1 MHIDGSAQGADDV
14 RQPLHAR
21 NLPAFCA
28 PYRPGM
34 TALLDRL
41 DPDGRTDARVLA
53 VPAHVDVMA
62 LARAWFPGAAWEVE
76 PVSHD
81 VAASRVLPLRG
92 ARFRGMS
99 AQPEAVPGVLRLT
112 PGQVLTGPHPLTAE
126 DTVTYAL
133 PPRHVAAYV
142 LRDSRVED
150 PVGPAGGP
158 VALAV
163 DPSDPRGGP
172 AGTGPGPE
180 DRDRVRAWLVA
191 AARRAHGAVLDHGTG
206 PALVPDAGRSV
217 DRTLF
222 SAHPLA
228 PHHALAIVRT
238 VLVQAVLTAAPVAS
252 EGAAPGWTIATQT
265 PYDGTVEV
273 VLARVAV
280 LPPAL
285 QLLPWRDSGPYA
297 YSVRW
302 VSGSP
307 EDRGSERPSSL
318 HLVARGRIAPL
329 VARVAVALEQAVEGT
344 LLDEDGFVVE
354 GGLVA

>member
-1 MHIDGSAQGADDV
+1 
-14 RQPLHAR
+14 
-21 NLPAFCA
+21 
-28 PYRPGM
+28 M

-41 DPDGRTDARVLA
+41 GPDGRTGARVLA
-53 VPAHVDVMA
+53 VPAHVDVMT
-62 LARAWFPGAAWEVE
+62 LARAWFPDAAWEVE
-76 PVSHD
+76 PVSHAT
-81 VAASRVLPLRG
+81 AASRILPLRG

-133 PPRHVAAYV
+133 PPRHVDAFV
-142 LRDSRVED
+142 LRDTHHEHPGD
-150 PVGPAGGP
+150 PVEHAGGP
-158 VALAV
+158 VDPPRGPV
-163 DPSDPRGGP
+163 GTDPS
-172 AGTGPGPE
+172 AQ

-191 AARRAHGAVLDHGTG
+191 AARRAHGAVLDHGAG
-206 PALVPDAGRSV
+206 PAVVPDAARSV

-238 VLVQAVLTAAPVAS
+238 VMVQAVVTAAPVAA
-252 EGAAPGWTIATQT
+252 EGAAQGWTIATET

-273 VLARVAV
+273 VLARVAA

-307 EDRGSERPSSL
+307 EDQGSEHPSSL

-329 VARVAVALEQAVEGT
+329 VARVAAALEQAVEGT

-354 GGLVA
+354 GGLVT

>member
-1 MHIDGSAQGADDV
+1 MHIGGFPRAVGDV

-34 TALLDRL
+34 TALLDRIG
-41 DPDGRTDARVLA
+41 PDGRTGARVLA
-53 VPAHVDVMA
+53 VPAHVDVMT
-62 LARAWFPGAAWEVE
+62 LARAWFPAAAWEVE

-81 VAASRVLPLRG
+81 TAASRILPLRG
-92 ARFRGMS
+92 ARFRGLS

-112 PGQVLTGPHPLTAE
+112 AGQVLTGPHPLTAE

-133 PPRHVAAYV
+133 PPRHVDAFV
-142 LRDSRVED
+142 LRDTRGEHPEDVVED
-150 PVGPAGGP
+150 PGGP
-158 VALAV
+158 VGT
-163 DPSDPRGGP
+163 DPS
-172 AGTGPGPE
+172 AQ

-191 AARRAHGAVLDHGTG
+191 AARRAHGAVLDDGTG
-206 PALVPDAGRSV
+206 PAFVPDAARSV

-238 VLVQAVLTAAPVAS
+238 VMVQAVVTASPVAP
-252 EGAAPGWTIATQT
+252 EGAAPGWTIATET

-273 VLARVAV
+273 VLSRVAA

-285 QLLPWRDSGPYA
+285 QQLPWRDSGPYA

-307 EDRGSERPSSL
+307 DDQGSEHPSSL

-329 VARVAVALEQAVEGT
+329 VTRVAAALEQAVEGT
-344 LLDEDGFVVE
+344 LLDEDGFVVA
-354 GGLVA
+354 GGLVT

>member
-1 MHIDGSAQGADDV
+1 
-14 RQPLHAR
+14 
-21 NLPAFCA
+21 
-28 PYRPGM
+28 M
-34 TALLDRL
+34 TALLDRIG
-41 DPDGRTDARVLA
+41 PDGRTGARVLA
-53 VPAHVDVMA
+53 VPAHVDVMT
-62 LARAWFPGAAWEVE
+62 LARAWFPDAAWEVE

-81 VAASRVLPLRG
+81 TAASRILPLRG

-133 PPRHVAAYV
+133 PPRHVDAFV
-142 LRDSRVED
+142 LREPHDEHPGS
-150 PVGPAGGP
+150 PADGR
-158 VALAV
+158 
-163 DPSDPRGGP
+163 PSPQ
-172 AGTGPGPE
+172 

-191 AARRAHGAVLDHGTG
+191 AARRAHGAVVDRGAG
-206 PALVPDAGRSV
+206 PAVVPDAARSV

-238 VLVQAVLTAAPVAS
+238 VMVQAVVTASPVAP
-252 EGAAPGWTIATQT
+252 EGAAPGWTIATET

-273 VLARVAV
+273 VLSRVAA

-285 QLLPWRDSGPYA
+285 QQLPWRDSGPYA

-307 EDRGSERPSSL
+307 DDQGSEHPSSL

-329 VARVAVALEQAVEGT
+329 VARVAAALEQAVEGT
-344 LLDEDGFVVE
+344 LLDEDGFVVA
-354 GGLVA
+354 GGLVT